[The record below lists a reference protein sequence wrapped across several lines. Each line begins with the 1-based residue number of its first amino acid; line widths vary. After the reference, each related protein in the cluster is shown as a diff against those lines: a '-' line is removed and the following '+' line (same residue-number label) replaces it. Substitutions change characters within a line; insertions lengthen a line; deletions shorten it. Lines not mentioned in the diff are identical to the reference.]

1 MSEIKIKPNIKS
13 YFVFITVLLCFV
25 FIPALIL
32 SYAAYRYYHTD
43 EERLIIDLK
52 TYIQNI
58 SGELRR
64 NISAEDYFYR
74 LFQEYNI
81 NGVNNPNFNIDEC
94 ILYCKKQKENYGNNI
109 DFIVLT
115 NEGEI
120 NYNSNP
126 KIYNYSRED
135 WYGSFQYYK
144 FIEGIT
150 PKIKGN
156 KKLNY

>member
-1 MSEIKIKPNIKS
+1 MIEKKKKHSIKS
-13 YFVFITVLLCFV
+13 YLVFVTVLLCFV

-32 SYAAYRYYHTD
+32 SYASYRYYQTD

-74 LFQEYNI
+74 LFEEYNI

-94 ILYCKKQKENYGNNI
+94 ILYCKN
-109 DFIVLT
+109 
-115 NEGEI
+115 
-120 NYNSNP
+120 
-126 KIYNYSRED
+126 
-135 WYGSFQYYK
+135 
-144 FIEGIT
+144 
-150 PKIKGN
+150 
-156 KKLNY
+156 